1 MDSSVGSIPLQPA
14 ARTEEPDQSRRLLR
28 DLLSVLRGHLGMEV
42 AFVSRVEGGRRTVEH
57 VDADPWFC
65 PIAVGDSEAVESTY
79 CARVLDGR
87 IPGLI
92 IDARK
97 EPGVSDLEA
106 TWAMPIGSHLSV
118 PVCTADGGTYGTLCC
133 FSRDVEPDLHERDL
147 HAIRMFAAIV
157 SKHLEPIVARQQTRR
172 LAQERI
178 SELLDDG
185 GPAMALQPIVDLATD
200 EVCGYEALARFPA
213 SVGWTPDRWFETA
226 EQVGMGAALESAAVH
241 AALRLLPRIG
251 PSHSLAINVSAGAL
265 LSSASI
271 PELFTGPDAHRLIL
285 ELTEHHRIEDPARLN
300 EALWRVRAA
309 GVRVAVDDAGSG
321 YAGLERIL
329 ALAPEVL
336 KLDRSLVDGVA
347 QHAGRQA
354 MCEAMVR
361 FTQRTGSRLVAEGV
375 EIQQDLDVLRALGVD
390 HAQGYLLGRPTV
402 WA

>member
-1 MDSSVGSIPLQPA
+1 MDPSVGSIPLQPVVRA
-14 ARTEEPDQSRRLLR
+14 EDPDQSRRLLR
-28 DLLSVLRGHLGMEV
+28 DVLSVLRGHLGMEV
-42 AFVSRVEGGRRTVEH
+42 AFVSRVEAGRRTFEH

-65 PIAVGDSEAVESTY
+65 PIAVGQSEAVESTY

-87 IPGLI
+87 LPGLI

-97 EPGVSDLEA
+97 EPGVQDLEA

-118 PVCTADGGTYGTLCC
+118 PVHTSDGGTYGTLCC
-133 FSRDVEPDLHERDL
+133 FSRNVEPDLHERDL
-147 HAIRMFAAIV
+147 NAIRMFAAIV
-157 SKHLEPIVARQQTRR
+157 SRHLEPIVARQQTRR

-185 GPAMALQPIVDLATD
+185 LLAMALQPIVDLATN
-200 EVCGYEALARFPA
+200 EVCGYEALARFPTE
-213 SVGWTPDRWFETA
+213 VGWTPDRWFDA
-226 EQVGMGAALESAAVH
+226 ADHVGMGAALESAAVH

-251 PSHSLAINVSAGAL
+251 PTDSLAINVSAGAL

-271 PELFTGPDAHRLIL
+271 PELFTGPDGHRLIL
-285 ELTEHHRIEDPARLN
+285 ELTEHHRIEEPARLN
-300 EALWRVRAA
+300 EALGRVRAA

-329 ALAPEVL
+329 SLAPEVL
-336 KLDRSLVDGVA
+336 KLDRSLVDGVS

-361 FTQRTGSRLVAEGV
+361 FTQRTGARLVAEGV
-375 EIQQDLDVLRALGVD
+375 ETQEDLDVLRALGVG